1 MSIRQ
6 GNNII
11 SSGNNKV
18 FPLLHH
24 DWFDY
29 ILNDLNWLRADTFT
43 PYSGTIYKP
52 VYNHLVADFDGT
64 VATSETISG
73 ITITYYRATDGHKI
87 CLPDQEVNLT
97 NLYNTIGIAWYY
109 VLDIP
114 NQTFK
119 LPRSKYNTVT
129 SIITNPGDYV
139 EPALPNITGWMNGEV
154 NFLHNS
160 SNAFSGS
167 LYPSNDY
174 SYEITPTQSTQH
186 NQSRQI
192 NFDASRSSSIYKNN
206 ATVQPPAVQ
215 KYLYFYIGNFTQNA
229 IDTIANLNME
239 ILNAK
244 VNTGHEVIAFQAPTA
259 ANNYTWYRKYKD
271 NWVEQGGMASTP
283 EADTNFQITLP
294 VTMSDVNYSIQITD
308 TTGNTNAIIASVYT
322 GTAITTTSF
331 YIRLSHK
338 YYNAGTPTVT
348 YWEVKGL
355 AA

>member
-97 NLYNTIGIAWYY
+97 NLYNAIGIAWYY

-139 EPALPNITGWMNGEV
+139 EPTLPNITGRVSTLRVYEATSNG
-154 NFLHNS
+154 
-160 SNAFSGS
+160 AFYTKNESVIIPAGTGS
-167 LYPSNDY
+167 DGSKAVYM
-174 SYEITPTQSTQH
+174 
-186 NQSRQI
+186 
-192 NFDASRSSSIYKNN
+192 DASLSSSIYKDN

-244 VNTGHEVIAFQAPTA
+244 VNTGHEVIAYQAPTA
-259 ANNYTWYRKYKD
+259 ENSYTWYRKYKD
-271 NWVEQGGMASTP
+271 NWVEIGG
-283 EADTNFQITLP
+283 L
-294 VTMSDVNYSIQITD
+294 D
-308 TTGNTNAIIASVYT
+308 TTGTAALHTIEIPVAMSVKRSGQVTTYT
-322 GTAITTTSF
+322 AATD
-331 YIRLSHK
+331 
-338 YYNAGTPTVT
+338 AGTISTQFDPMTDDAT
-348 YWEVKGL
+348 HIRIGCRWGTTWSNAWLCWEVKGI

>member
-97 NLYNTIGIAWYY
+97 NLYNAIGIAWYY

-139 EPALPNITGWMNGEV
+139 EPTLPNITGKVHIGWPGNAWGAV
-154 NFLHNS
+154 HDASGAFDRIDQQSNCS
-160 SNAFSGS
+160 SNNGAS
-167 LYPSNDY
+167 
-174 SYEITPTQSTQH
+174 STQMTGF
-186 NQSRQI
+186 
-192 NFDASRSSSIYKNN
+192 NFDASRSSSIYKDN
-206 ATVQPPAVQ
+206 ATIQPPAVQ

-271 NWVEQGGMASTP
+271 NWVEQGGFYQMTS
-283 EADTNFQITLP
+283 
-294 VTMSDVNYSIQITD
+294 
-308 TTGNTNAIIASVYT
+308 TTGNYYVVLPITMSNTNYQVFATYNQDVT
-322 GTAITTTSF
+322 NTDWTANTSFCANTVSQIKIHQTTTV
-331 YIRLSHK
+331 
-338 YYNAGTPTVT
+338 AGRVA
-348 YWEVKGL
+348 WKVEGI